1 MKSCFYFTLFAVTV
15 FPFIASAQS
24 AKPAADSSALVGDW
38 RGDSI
43 CVVRPSACN
52 DEKALYHFKK
62 LGDQPNRFSLQADKI
77 VNGQAEEMGAM
88 ECSYAPEKHAL
99 TCSTPKL
106 VLHLTLK
113 GKNLDGTMNLSDGT
127 LWRNI
132 SLKKDG
138 A

>member
-1 MKSCFYFTLFAVTV
+1 MKDSLRSMLFLVAFVATAACSQ
-15 FPFIASAQS
+15 P
-24 AKPAADSSALVGDW
+24 AKPTADDSALIGDW

-62 LGDQPNRFSLQADKI
+62 FGNEPNRFSLQADKI
-77 VNGQAEEMGAM
+77 VNGNAEGMGTM
-88 ECSYAPEKHAL
+88 ECSYAPEKHAV
-99 TCSTPKL
+99 TCSTPKF

-113 GKNLDGTMNLSDGT
+113 GKSLDGTMNLQDGT

-132 SLKKDG
+132 TLRHD
-138 A
+138 

>member
-1 MKSCFYFTLFAVTV
+1 MKDSLWSTMFLVVVATCAF
-15 FPFIASAQS
+15 AQS
-24 AKPAADSSALVGDW
+24 TKPAGGDSGLVGDW

-62 LGDQPNRFSLQADKI
+62 IGNEPNRFSLQADKI
-77 VNGQAEEMGAM
+77 VNGQAEEMGTM
-88 ECSYAPEKHAL
+88 ECSFAPEEHKV

-106 VLHLTLK
+106 MLHLTLSS
-113 GKNLDGTMNLSDGT
+113 KNLDGTMNLQDGT

-132 SLKKDG
+132 TLRHD
-138 A
+138 